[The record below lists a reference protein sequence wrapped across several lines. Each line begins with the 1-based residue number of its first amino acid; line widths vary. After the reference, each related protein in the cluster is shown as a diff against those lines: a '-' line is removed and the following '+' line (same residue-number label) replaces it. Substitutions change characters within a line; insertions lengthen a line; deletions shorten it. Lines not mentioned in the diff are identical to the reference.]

1 MIRRPIFLLAPA
13 LVAVTA
19 SFTVGGVGA
28 AASPGSA
35 ATGGLTHVVDDTGSI
50 AVSVPAGW
58 TVDTAPMTSAGV
70 ALPEDR
76 RPPGAGRLPHQHP
89 RQRPRVR
96 RGPGGRGMRRV
107 VAAGRV
113 HAV

>member
-13 LVAVTA
+13 LVAATA

-35 ATGGLTHVVDDTGSI
+35 ATGGLTRVVDDTGSI

-58 TVDTAPMTSAGV
+58 TVDTAPMNSAGV
-70 ALPEDR
+70 ALPR
-76 RPPGAGRLPHQHP
+76 IVARPAPDDYLTSIHVSAHVYAADLEAA
-89 RQRPRVR
+89 VC
-96 RGPGGRGMRRV
+96 GGV